1 MEPPSRRRGW
11 ACTTFL
17 LAAASPSSHAFWTPA
32 STSSPSSIR
41 LRLNVFGGI
50 GGEKDKQQQLP
61 KDIKDAI
68 SKCRAA
74 VQNALGDR
82 ISRMVRL
89 RIEFTFASA

>member
-1 MEPPSRRRGW
+1 VAPPSRRRGW

-17 LAAASPSSHAFWTPA
+17 LAVASQSSHAFWTPA
-32 STSSPSSIR
+32 STSSPSSTQ
-41 LRLNVFGGI
+41 LRLDVFGGI
-50 GGEKDKQQQLP
+50 GGDKDKQQLP

-74 VQNALGDR
+74 VQNALGGR

-89 RIEFTFASA
+89 IESAFASA